1 VQAPVGRKTCIGVI
15 SLFEG
20 FQADRHTNRG
30 LGELKCKYPT
40 IPRGVALNGGTAP
53 PGNQTVKDTQAL
65 GVTPM
70 RYTRLNV
77 INP

>member
-1 VQAPVGRKTCIGVI
+1 VQIPNNTKGRRAK
-15 SLFEG
+15 
-20 FQADRHTNRG
+20 RR
-30 LGELKCKYPT
+30 
-40 IPRGVALNGGTAP
+40 NGP